1 MYWGSADNRYFWIF
15 SWDDIISGGGGGG
28 IIGCCCC
35 ETTCCCNKSSSLG
48 WWWSLWSFWS
58 LWSLLEEILPPT
70 LWRTVPVEEVV
81 EEAVDVEELVGK
93 WLSSAQSSPSMA
105 SEKLNVFFDWYI
117 MIF

>member
-35 ETTCCCNKSSSLG
+35 CGTTCCCNKSSSLG
-48 WWWSLWSFWS
+48 WWWSFWS

-81 EEAVDVEELVGK
+81 EEAVDVEELAGK
-93 WLSSAQSSPSMA
+93 WLSRAQSSPSMA
-105 SEKLNVFFDWYI
+105 SEKLNIFFDWYI